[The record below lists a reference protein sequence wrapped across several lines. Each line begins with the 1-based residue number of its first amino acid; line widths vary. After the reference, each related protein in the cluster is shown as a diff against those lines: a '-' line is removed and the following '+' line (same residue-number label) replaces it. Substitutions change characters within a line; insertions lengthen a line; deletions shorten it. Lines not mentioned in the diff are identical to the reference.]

1 MKSISAGS
9 AGVLVASTLLASS
22 LLALSLAAAPALAQK
37 KYDPGASDTEILI
50 GQTNPYS
57 GALSSY
63 ATQGRVQDAYYRMI
77 NEQGGVNGRKI
88 KLITLD
94 DGYSPPRTVEQHRK
108 MVEDDKVLAII
119 GTMGTPTN
127 SAIVKYMNA
136 KKVPHIFL
144 ATGASKWGNPA
155 ENPWTMGWYPT
166 YRTEGIIYGKYILE
180 NIKDAKI
187 GVLYQ
192 NDDYGKDFV
201 NGLKAGLGDKAKT
214 MIVKEVTYETSDP
227 TVDSQIVTLKG
238 SGANVFFSATT
249 NKFAA
254 QAIRK
259 AYDIDWK
266 PIQFLVNNASSI
278 ATVLTPAGL
287 DKSTGIIS
295 TAYLKDPNDPQF
307 ANDEGIKWYR
317 DFMKKYYPDGDVND
331 PQNQI
336 GVSIAQTTVQ
346 MLKQAGDN
354 LTRENIRKQAASLKD
369 LELPL
374 LLPGIRLN
382 TGPQNYFPITQQQ
395 MIKFDGKSWVRFGNV
410 LSGS

>member
-1 MKSISAGS
+1 MSMRFSITTA
-9 AGVLVASTLLASS
+9 AILATGFM
-22 LLALSLAAAPALAQK
+22 LNAEAAPAQS
-37 KYDPGASDTEILI
+37 KYDPGASDSEILI

-57 GALSSY
+57 GPLSSY
-63 ATQGRVQDAYYRMI
+63 STQGRVQAAYYKMV

-88 KLITLD
+88 SLISLD

-108 MVEDDKVLAII
+108 MVEEDNVLAIV

-127 SAIVKYMNA
+127 SAIIKYMNS
-136 KKVPHIFL
+136 KQVPQIFI
-144 ATGASKWGNPA
+144 ATGASKWGANPT
-155 ENPWTMGWYPT
+155 EYPWTMGWYPT
-166 YRTEGIIYGKYILE
+166 YRNEGVIYGKYIVG

-201 NGLKAGLGDKAKT
+201 NGFKHGLGADADKL
-214 MIVKEVTYETSDP
+214 IVKEVTYEVSDP

-249 NKFAA
+249 NKVAA

-259 AYDIDWK
+259 VFDIDWH
-266 PIQFLVNNASSI
+266 PTQFLVNNASSI

-287 DKSTGIIS
+287 DKSVGIIS
-295 TAYLKDPNDPQF
+295 TAYLKDPSDPQF
-307 ANDEGIKWYR
+307 ANDNGIAWYR
-317 DFMKKYYPDGDVND
+317 DFIKKYYPEGDVND
-331 PQNQI
+331 PQNEI
-336 GVSIAQTTVQ
+336 GISIAQTWVQ
-346 MLKQAGDN
+346 VLKQAGND
-354 LTRENIRKQAASLKD
+354 LTRENIRKQATNIHD

-374 LLPGIRLN
+374 LLPGVKLN
-382 TGPQNYFPITQQQ
+382 TTATNYYPVTQLQLT
-395 MIKFDGKSWVRFGNV
+395 KFDGKSWVRFGDV

>member
-1 MKSISAGS
+1 MRTMI
-9 AGVLVASTLLASS
+9 VTASVMLG
-22 LLALSLAAAPALAQK
+22 LAATPAHAQ

-63 ATQGRVQDAYYRMI
+63 STQGRVQAAYYTMI

-108 MVEDDKVLAII
+108 LVEEDQVLAII

-136 KKVPHIFL
+136 KKVPHILL

-166 YRTEGIIYGKYILE
+166 YRTEGTIYGKYILE

-201 NGLKAGLGDKAKT
+201 NGFKAGLGDQAGKL
-214 MIVKEVTYETSDP
+214 IVKEVTYETQDP
-227 TVDSQIVTLKG
+227 TVDSQIVTLKAA
-238 SGANVFFSATT
+238 GANVFFSATT

-259 AYDIDWK
+259 AYDIEWK
-266 PIQFLVNNASSI
+266 PTQFLVNNASSI

-287 DKSTGIIS
+287 DKSAGIIS

-307 ANDEGIKWYR
+307 ADDPGIKWYR
-317 DFMKKYYPDGDVND
+317 EFMKKYYPDGDVND
-331 PQNQI
+331 PQNEI
-336 GVSIAQTTVQ
+336 GISIAQTAVQ
-346 MLKQAGDN
+346 VFKQAGND
-354 LTRENIRKQAASLKD
+354 LTRENIRKQAANLKD

-374 LLPGIRLN
+374 LLPGIKLN
-382 TGPQNYFPITQQQ
+382 TAPDQYFPITQQQ
-395 MIKFDGKSWVRFGNV
+395 LVKFDGKSWVRFGKV

>member
-1 MKSISAGS
+1 MTSLLNATAGLLLGFS
-9 AGVLVASTLLASS
+9 LVAAV
-22 LLALSLAAAPALAQK
+22 PAQAQK
-37 KYDPGASDTEILI
+37 KYDPGASDAEVVI

-57 GALSSY
+57 GSLSSY
-63 ATQGRVQDAYYRMI
+63 ATQGRVQAAYYGMI

-88 KLITLD
+88 RLITLD

-108 MVEDDKVLAII
+108 LVEDDKVLAII

-136 KKVPHIFL
+136 RKVPHIFL
-144 ATGASKWGNPA
+144 ATGASKWGNPT

-201 NGLKAGLGDKAKT
+201 NGLKAGLGDQASKL
-214 MIVKEVTYETSDP
+214 IVKEVTYETSDP

-266 PIQFLVNNASSI
+266 PVQFLVNNASSI

-287 DKSTGIIS
+287 DKSVGIIS

-307 ANDEGIKWYR
+307 VNDPGIKWYR
-317 DFMKKYYPDGDVND
+317 DFMKKHYPDGDVND

-336 GVSIAQTTVQ
+336 GISIAQTTIQ

-354 LTRENIRKQAASLKD
+354 LTRDNIRAEAANLKE

-374 LLPGIRLN
+374 LLPGIKIN
-382 TGPQNYFPITQQQ
+382 TGPKQYFPITQQQ
-395 MIKFDGKSWVRFGNV
+395 LIKFDGKSWVRFGEV

>member
-1 MKSISAGS
+1 M
-9 AGVLVASTLLASS
+9 
-22 LLALSLAAAPALAQK
+22 
-37 KYDPGASDTEILI
+37 I

-57 GALSSY
+57 GPLSSY
-63 ATQGRVQDAYYRMI
+63 GTQGRVQTAYYNMI

-88 KLITLD
+88 KLFSLD
-94 DGYSPPRTVEQHRK
+94 DGYQPPKTVEQTRK
-108 MVEDDKVLAII
+108 LVEDDGVVAIV

-136 KKVPHIFL
+136 KKVPHILL
-144 ATGASKWGNPA
+144 ASGASKWGNPK

-166 YRTEGIIYGKYILE
+166 YYTEGVIFAKYILK
-180 NIKDAKI
+180 NVKDAKI
-187 GVLYQ
+187 GILYQ

-201 NGLKAGLGDKAKT
+201 HGFKHGLGSEASKL
-214 MIVKEVTYETSDP
+214 IVKEVTYEVTDP

-249 NKFAA
+249 NKVAA

-259 AYDIDWK
+259 AYDIDWR

-278 ATVLTPAGL
+278 GSVLTPAGL
-287 DKSTGIIS
+287 DKSIGIIS
-295 TAYLKDPNDPQF
+295 TAYLKDPADPQF

-317 DFMKKYYPDGDVND
+317 EFMRKYYPEGDVYI

-336 GVSIAQTTVQ
+336 GISMAQTAIQ
-346 MLKQAGDN
+346 IFKQAGND
-354 LTRENIRKQAASLKD
+354 LTRANIMRQAASLKD

-374 LLPGIRLN
+374 LLPGIKIN
-382 TGPQNYFPITQQQ
+382 TAPDQFYPITQQQ
-395 MIKFDGKSWVRFGNV
+395 LIKFDGKSWVRFGEV